1 GSSSA
6 LAFEPGSVS
15 TTVEALGFDSKDP
28 ILFIADSDG
37 NIRRWDFTTGEIDF
51 LRRRSQIL
59 ADYARENVM
68 LVSPDSVGILHAD
81 GSGRVRNIARIS
93 LEKTDGFGTRAG
105 QSYWRSAFQ
114 IGPKPVFAI
123 SQYGRMGA

>member
-1 GSSSA
+1 
-6 LAFEPGSVS
+6 
-15 TTVEALGFDSKDP
+15 
-28 ILFIADSDG
+28 
-37 NIRRWDFTTGEIDF
+37 
-51 LRRRSQIL
+51 RRSQIL

-123 SQYGRMGA
+123 SQYGRMGAVGDSTGKIVLFTMEDGSVIWERK